1 MIGACTKMQTITL
14 EEEIKL
20 MDGVPYYFDF
30 YQDFSCIALNG
41 EQIQDV
47 SRLKLFE
54 LINETER
61 ENTVT
66 VVDDY
71 CSHEVDYR
79 RREQLWKAAEKYVK
93 EERAWEKHNKKI
105 GAKKAY
111 KNWKR
116 AVKDLGV
123 DIE

>member
-1 MIGACTKMQTITL
+1 MIGACTRMQTITL

-30 YQDFSCIALNG
+30 YQDFSCITLNGKQAQDVLALN
-41 EQIQDV
+41 
-47 SRLKLFE
+47 LLE

-66 VVDDY
+66 VVDND
-71 CSHEVDYR
+71 CSYEVDYQL
-79 RREQLWKAAEKYVK
+79 REQLLKAAENQIK
-93 EERAWEKHNKKI
+93 EERAWKEHNKKI

>member
-30 YQDFSCIALNG
+30 YQDFSCITLNG
-41 EQIQDV
+41 KQAQDV
-47 SRLKLFE
+47 FPLNLLE

-66 VVDDY
+66 VVNNDCSYEMDY
-71 CSHEVDYR
+71 QT
-79 RREQLWKAAEKYVK
+79 REQLWKAAEEYVE
-93 EERAWEKHNKKI
+93 EERAWKKHNKKI

-111 KNWKR
+111 KNLKR
-116 AVKDLGV
+116 ALKDLGV
-123 DIE
+123 E